1 MIHEI
6 LQVQD
11 EAAGL
16 VVSLLDP
23 QPGEKVLDACAAP
36 GGKALFIAAR
46 MKNEVQ
52 FELKIRTSNQ
62 SQQQHDLVQF
72 WQNLQMQD
80 DYGHLTSFLENLLKK
95 FSGSDCSMQSV
106 KDFHILDKI

>member
-1 MIHEI
+1 MHF

-23 QPGEKVLDACAAP
+23 QPGESILDACAAP

-46 MKNEVQ
+46 MKNQVQPILGSTSPATFVQERAEVDW
-52 FELKIRTSNQ
+52 
-62 SQQQHDLVQF
+62 QQKR
-72 WQNLQMQD
+72 LQ
-80 DYGHLTSFLENLLKK
+80 LLCH
-95 FSGSDCSMQSV
+95 SLCMIQCGPQLC
-106 KDFHILDKI
+106 L